1 MVVPLLKDLC
11 LFESRYFRGT
21 EPQEWMF
28 GRGRGVVQER
38 EYVVCVLY
46 QNLISELKLVT
57 TTKSQLRTQ

>member
-1 MVVPLLKDLC
+1 
-11 LFESRYFRGT
+11 
-21 EPQEWMF
+21 MF
-28 GRGRGVVQER
+28 GREVQER